1 MQIVY
6 YIISK
11 KLIIFSRFRIL
22 IFKFSYGLLVKV
34 LFERFILTYYNKI
47 ERLVILTL
55 KAYS

>member
-6 YIISK
+6 YMISK

-22 IFKFSYGLLVKV
+22 ISKFSYGLLVKV
-34 LFERFILTYYNKI
+34 LFERFKLIYYNKI